1 MISELLQEKFPPSFS
16 GRQVNV
22 GFIDNILPSMLA
34 RFQIKLN
41 KIKPFISYEIFW
53 VRWYQKNVSKN
64 AINLKWKYF

>member
-1 MISELLQEKFPPSFS
+1 MISELLQEKFPPNFS

-41 KIKPFISYEIFW
+41 KIKPFISYEIF
-53 VRWYQKNVSKN
+53 
-64 AINLKWKYF
+64 